1 MVYKML
7 NRGGKKKETLVN
19 EKTKQVVVD
28 NKFPTDLL
36 VSLLQLTNEDS
47 YI

>member
-1 MVYKML
+1 MVYEML
-7 NRGGKKKETLVN
+7 NRGGKKKETFVN

-28 NKFPTDLL
+28 NKLPTDLL